1 MLPRSF
7 LRVALLLSLPG
18 RLFTATPAGA
28 YGQLVGI
35 RYGGQPE
42 EGSVRVALTFV
53 RQEDASILTARLEAD
68 RGDGGGSG
76 GEPPSF
82 AIQGPWK
89 LELASYLANV
99 LFFLWSSRYGY
110 LGERLEPAPELVEEL
125 PVEAIARSVL
135 PDMPPVLVPT
145 SVAVSGSGSLLVGLS
160 LLCVELDPSLRLLG
174 QPGRSLYDQGNY
186 AYAYAVAATPAGS
199 VFLKPGLGRE
209 LYRLGILHAEFGR
222 EPEAEKAFL
231 EGAQADPGGVA
242 ALLNLVALRLAR
254 DRKEDARQ
262 ALEQTLRRRPDSAQA
277 KLLLTGPASGRASG
291 GASAPAWRQE

>member
-18 RLFTATPAGA
+18 RLFAAQRA
-28 YGQLVGI
+28 YGKLVGI

-42 EGSVRVALTFV
+42 EGSGRVALTFV

-110 LGERLEPAPELVEEL
+110 LGERLAPAPELVEEL

-145 SVAVSGSGSLLVGLS
+145 SVAVSGSGSLLVGF
-160 LLCVELDPSLRLLG
+160 
-174 QPGRSLYDQGNY
+174 SLYDQGNY

-242 ALLNLVALRLAR
+242 ALLNLAALRLAR

-262 ALEQTLRRRPDSAQA
+262 ALEQALRRRPDSAQA